1 MKWTSAYL
9 VSYTPATTYAMFN
22 NFMGLNQNHNRNW
35 DSNWMHLMDVIQ
47 KIESEN
53 GDIVFIDGLYAGV
66 KNSNGDLIVGRSRE
80 SKIKSAFVAI
90 SDYLALKGVPNE
102 YITNL

>member
-1 MKWTSAYL
+1 MKWTSPYL

-47 KIESEN
+47 KIEEA
-53 GDIVFIDGLYAGV
+53 GDTVSIDGLYATV
-66 KNSNGDLIVGRSRE
+66 KDAKGNLLVGRSRE
-80 SKIKSAFVAI
+80 TKIKSVYVAI
-90 SDYLALKGVPNE
+90 ADYLALKGIPNE
-102 YITNL
+102 YANY